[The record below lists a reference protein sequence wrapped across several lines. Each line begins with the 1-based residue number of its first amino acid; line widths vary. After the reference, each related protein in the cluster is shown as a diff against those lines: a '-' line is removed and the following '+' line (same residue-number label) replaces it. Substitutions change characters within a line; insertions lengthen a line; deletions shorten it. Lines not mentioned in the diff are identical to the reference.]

1 MLFSSIK
8 FSICCC
14 LKDATGSMGRKRA
27 ESVPVLTVYYLEAES
42 RQAALTFTF
51 GVESGNWGM
60 V

>member
-1 MLFSSIK
+1 
-8 FSICCC
+8 
-14 LKDATGSMGRKRA
+14 MGRKRA
-27 ESVPVLTVYYLEAES
+27 ESVPILTVYYLEAES